1 MAQTAEVFE
10 TIQLF
15 LKRVKRDTSEVDAS
29 TSLFGDGVA
38 LDSLET
44 AELSAMLEDEHGED
58 PFSQGGLPQT
68 IGEVLAFYER
78 AA

>member
-1 MAQTAEVFE
+1 MTHTAQVFE
-10 TIQLF
+10 TIQVF
-15 LKRVKRDTSEVDAS
+15 LTRVKRDTDVDS
-29 TSLFGDGVA
+29 TTSLFGDGIA

-44 AELSAMLEDEHGED
+44 AELSALLEDEHGED

>member
-15 LKRVKRDTSEVDAS
+15 LKRVKRDSEVDAS

-68 IGEVLAFYER
+68 IGEVLAFYEP